1 MLDYE
6 RYKCFREGLSLENW
20 NDISKNL
27 REAMGIVAKRTE
39 EIRNKV
45 TDALN
50 NFAKTEEFQR
60 LVEMF
65 NNIPDDVQKTVFF
78 QKCQYL
84 SKNNLTYEEVEWLFD
99 ELEIANMKEAN
110 AVIQKCVDKDNV
122 IHNYIKN
129 IMENDNLGNR
139 EKLIIVLCHFERLI
153 YSALRREKKRK
164 EGAKAMLNSELIK
177 NNHGMDSKNL
187 YRTVLLAITNVVFA
201 NTDNFTNIDRRL
213 PFRNNILHRGLVDY
227 TNIEVDTA
235 YETLLIFVAHIMQM
249 NESLTTEVEE

>member
-1 MLDYE
+1 M
-6 RYKCFREGLSLENW
+6 ENW

-27 REAMGIVAKRTE
+27 SEAMGIIAKSAE
-39 EIRNKV
+39 GFRNQI

-60 LVEMF
+60 LVELF

-78 QKCQYL
+78 QKCQRL

-99 ELEIANMKEAN
+99 ELEIANMEEAN
-110 AVIQKCVDKDNV
+110 VVIQKYIDKDNV
-122 IHNYIKN
+122 IHSYIID
-129 IMENDNLGNR
+129 IMENNYLKNR
-139 EKLIIVLCHFERLI
+139 EKLIIILCHFERLI
-153 YSALRREKKRK
+153 YSTLRREKKRK
-164 EGAKAMLNSELIK
+164 EGAKAMLNSELIT
-177 NNHGMDSKNL
+177 NNHGMDSENL

-227 TNIEVDTA
+227 SDVEVDAA
-235 YETLLIFVAHIMQM
+235 YETLLIFVAHIMEM
-249 NESLTTEVEE
+249 KESL